1 MLLVLVLARAARA
14 DNVTIPATGTLRAVT
29 GDLER
34 PSGPGPFPAV
44 LVLHGCEGFGPL
56 DVQTAQALARQGYAA
71 LAIDTLTPQHLK
83 NACTEPGSI
92 PTSARLAFVSLA
104 WLAQQPFVIGDRLG
118 VVGFSMGAIE
128 TLALIDPISPR
139 PPPPGLR
146 AAVTYYPEC
155 AQRAP
160 NVGVP
165 LLILD
170 GAADDWTPAAP
181 CQALAQAAT
190 AAGNAV
196 TITTYPGV
204 THAFNQPLNGSGK
217 TYLGHHLVYDAAA
230 TRDASAQAAAF
241 LATYLKPAP

>member
-1 MLLVLVLARAARA
+1 LVLVLALARAAA
-14 DNVTIPATGTLRAVT
+14 AGNVTIPATGTLPAIT

-34 PSGPGPFPAV
+34 PSGSGPFPAV
-44 LVLHGCEGFGPL
+44 LILHGCEGFGPL

-83 NACTEPGSI
+83 NACTDSGSI
-92 PTSARLAFVSLA
+92 PTSARLAYVSLA
-104 WLAQQPFVIGDRLG
+104 WLAQQPFVTSDRLG
-118 VVGFSMGAIE
+118 IVGFSMGSIE
-128 TLALIDPISPR
+128 TLALVDPLSPR

-146 AAVTYYPEC
+146 AAVTYYPAC
-155 AQRAP
+155 AQRSP

-170 GAADDWTPAAP
+170 GVADDWTPAAP
-181 CQALAQAAT
+181 CQALAQAAS
-190 AAGNAV
+190 AAGNTV
-196 TITTYPGV
+196 KIVTYPGV
-204 THAFNQPLNGSGK
+204 THAFNQPSNGSGK

-230 TRDASAQAAAF
+230 TQDASEQAAAF